1 MEDQKEVQPKFNPG
15 DRVKA
20 ISQTHGNE
28 LFFEVGDTGTVVE
41 NEMEEYGMTVL
52 VNWDN
57 PNLTRSDGS
66 GRWWCGERDLVLA

>member
-1 MEDQKEVQPKFNPG
+1 MNQEVQPKFKVG

-20 ISQTHGNE
+20 ISQTQGNE
-28 LFFEVGDTGTVVE
+28 LFFSVGDTGTVSE

-57 PNLTRSDGS
+57 PNLVRNDGS
-66 GRWWCGERDLVLA
+66 GRWWCSEDDLVPA